1 MATQERVRE
10 FISTLSTLARAEYSS
25 RKKTG
30 KKWTL
35 PSICIAQ
42 AALETGWGTSP
53 MMVKA
58 NAYFGIKAGTDW
70 KGKVYSTKTQE
81 CYDGRTYTTIT
92 DLFRAYDSLKDS
104 VADYYNLITGL
115 NRYSKACNQS
125 DARTCIQ
132 AIKDGGYAT
141 SPTYVT
147 NVMSIVNQYNLTQY
161 DKVTSNGST
170 QEGESSVNQ
179 QKLVMDKAMSY
190 IGTKENPPGSNNV
203 IFNTHYYGGPV
214 NGSWYPWCCAYVW
227 DIYRMVGLSHLF
239 YNGQKTAYCP
249 TVYNWARQ
257 NGLIV
262 SKSNGQYGDIV
273 LFDWGGDGVADHIGF
288 IKSNLRNGAYKT
300 VEGNTSDGNDSNG
313 GIVMERTRYTSQ
325 IQAIIRPKYTSSSPS
340 VVEESK
346 WKATGTATATV
357 DNLYFRATPNGVI
370 LGELMKGNRF
380 EVDGVTQGQWTHA
393 KVANMGIGYVYTSY
407 IKHDNPAPSASTPS
421 TTITNKQ
428 DKTQRLFVGKV
439 TADKL
444 NVRTWAGMGN
454 PCIKSYPQLSF
465 GNLVDVMNFTQ
476 KAPDGSN
483 WYYVRIAGKYY
494 GFVHS
499 QYIQKQ

>member
-1 MATQERVRE
+1 M
-10 FISTLSTLARAEYSS
+10 
-25 RKKTG
+25 
-30 KKWTL
+30 
-35 PSICIAQ
+35 
-42 AALETGWGTSP
+42 
-53 MMVKA
+53 
-58 NAYFGIKAGTDW
+58 
-70 KGKVYSTKTQE
+70 
-81 CYDGRTYTTIT
+81 
-92 DLFRAYDSLKDS
+92 LFRS
-104 VADYYNLITGL
+104 
-115 NRYSKACNQS
+115 
-125 DARTCIQ
+125 
-132 AIKDGGYAT
+132 
-141 SPTYVT
+141 
-147 NVMSIVNQYNLTQY
+147 
-161 DKVTSNGST
+161 
-170 QEGESSVNQ
+170 
-179 QKLVMDKAMSY
+179 
-190 IGTKENPPGSNNV
+190 GTKENPPGSNNV